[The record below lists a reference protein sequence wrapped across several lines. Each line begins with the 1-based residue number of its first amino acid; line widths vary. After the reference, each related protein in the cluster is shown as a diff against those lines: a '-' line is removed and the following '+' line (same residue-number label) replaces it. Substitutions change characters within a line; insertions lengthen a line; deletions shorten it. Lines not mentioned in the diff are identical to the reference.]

1 MLKIYSVGC
10 FLNLSISNVNIIL
23 PLIETRQKLLVMNK
37 KSADITLKDVLDIQ
51 KKWGEGIIR
60 IGKVYVENGNYRKEA
75 EDFIDS
81 LYGYDLGEVLFKPT
95 LASEKQ
101 FRTTKEGA
109 LSYFVGNNSGF
120 PEDVG
125 FALKPWQ
132 NVRWENRGI
141 KTIGNM
147 AIAMGNYY
155 FLPANGNMEIKVEFT
170 FAYTKDENGNLRIIM
185 HGSHV
190 PYGSTR
196 NSLKP

>member
-1 MLKIYSVGC
+1 LLKIYSVGC
-10 FLNLSISNVNIIL
+10 FRNLSISNVNIIL
-23 PLIETRQKLLVMNK
+23 PLIDTRQKLLVMNK

-60 IGKVYVENGNYRKEA
+60 IGKVYVENGNYEKEA

>member
-1 MLKIYSVGC
+1 LLKIYSVGC

>member
-1 MLKIYSVGC
+1 
-10 FLNLSISNVNIIL
+10 
-23 PLIETRQKLLVMNK
+23 MNK

-60 IGKVYVENGNYRKEA
+60 IGKVYVENGNYGKEA